1 MVQMIPSLNGL
12 RAISIFAVLISH
24 VQDRSLHL
32 PTSSGGQIGVNIF
45 FVISGFL
52 ITLLLMKEEE
62 RNGRISLRDFFI
74 RRSLRIFP
82 VYFLL
87 LLVYFILHNL
97 SILNIPAGSWLTS
110 LTYTRYFYAG
120 EWETGH
126 LWSLSVEEHFYLIWP
141 FVFVYLKRRRV
152 AFAWAIIII
161 IPVVRLF
168 TNISFMHHM
177 FSRGD
182 AIMWGCVFAM
192 YHKPLIRFIK
202 TKPAYLMVLPF
213 VLLLC
218 CLASKKIF
226 HVVGNDGTLYHVLQA
241 FAGSYGTITNICV
254 GFITLISINY
264 KHNLYYKFLNT
275 GLMHHIGVLSYS
287 IYIWQQLF
295 FSYEIGSL
303 SMFPYN
309 IVLIFVVA
317 IISYYLVEQ
326 PFLRLK
332 RHFIKQKTLDEE
344 ATAVAVLNTTH

>member
-1 MVQMIPSLNGL
+1 MTQIIPSLNGL
-12 RAISIFAVLISH
+12 RALSIFAVLISH
-24 VQDRSLHL
+24 IQDRSLHL
-32 PTSSGGQIGVNIF
+32 QTSSGGQIGVNIF

-62 RNGRISLRDFFI
+62 RNRSISLKDFFI

-87 LLVYFILHNL
+87 LFVYFILQNL
-97 SILNIPAGSWLTS
+97 SILDIPAGSWLTS
-110 LTYTRYFYAG
+110 LTYTRYFFDG

-141 FVFVYLKRRRV
+141 FVFVYLKRKRIT
-152 AFAWAIIII
+152 FAWSIIII
-161 IPVVRLF
+161 IPFVRLF

-182 AIMWGCVFAM
+182 AIMWGCVFAL
-192 YHKPLIRFIK
+192 YHQPLTRFIK
-202 TKPAYLMVLPF
+202 AKPSYLMVLPF
-213 VLLLC
+213 LLLLC

-226 HVVGNDGTLYHVLQA
+226 HVVGNDSTLYHVLQA
-241 FAGSYGTITNICV
+241 FAGSYGTLTNICI

-264 KHNLYYKFLNT
+264 KHNLYYRFLNT
-275 GLMHHIGVLSYS
+275 TLMHHIGVLSYS

-295 FSYEIGSL
+295 FSEHIGPL
-303 SMFPYN
+303 STFPYN
-309 IVLIFVVA
+309 IILIFVVA

-332 RHFIKQKTLDEE
+332 NHFIKQKPSEE
-344 ATAVAVLNTTH
+344 PTAVPVLSTTP